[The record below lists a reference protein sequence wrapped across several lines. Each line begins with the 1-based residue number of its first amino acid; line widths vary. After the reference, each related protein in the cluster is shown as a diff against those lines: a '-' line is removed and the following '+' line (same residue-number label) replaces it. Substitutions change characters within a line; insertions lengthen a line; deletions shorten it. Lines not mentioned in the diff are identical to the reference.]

1 MSTVV
6 GLTEGPG
13 GVSRVVRTRD
23 GAAVIVV
30 TRLNGGMFGVNPD
43 LIQRIDSAP
52 DTILTLIDGT
62 KLIVEES
69 MDEVIARVN
78 EHRARIL
85 ARSRELQALSSE
97 AVHAVPRPV
106 AGPDGATPPD
116 GDDSPPGAP
125 VAPGSGQLRR
135 VR

>member
-1 MSTVV
+1 M
-6 GLTEGPG
+6 
-13 GVSRVVRTRD
+13 
-23 GAAVIVV
+23 IVV

-43 LIQRIDSAP
+43 LIQRVESAP

-62 KLIVEES
+62 KLIVAES

-85 ARSRELQALSSE
+85 ARSRDLQSQATDSIRG
-97 AVHAVPRPV
+97 VPSPV
-106 AGPDGATPPD
+106 DDDDPDPDGHPTA
-116 GDDSPPGAP
+116 A
-125 VAPGSGQLRR
+125 SGQLRR

>member
-1 MSTVV
+1 M
-6 GLTEGPG
+6 
-13 GVSRVVRTRD
+13 
-23 GAAVIVV
+23 IVV

-43 LIQRIDSAP
+43 LIQRVDSAP
-52 DTILTLIDGT
+52 DTILTLVDGT

-85 ARSRELQALSSE
+85 ARSRELQVQG
-97 AVHAVPRPV
+97 AVRDLPHAVPDPQDV
-106 AGPDGATPPD
+106 DEPDDEPPH
-116 GDDSPPGAP
+116 PP
-125 VAPGSGQLRR
+125 STGQLRR

>member
-1 MSTVV
+1 M
-6 GLTEGPG
+6 
-13 GVSRVVRTRD
+13 
-23 GAAVIVV
+23 IVV

-43 LIQRIDSAP
+43 LIQRVDSAP

-85 ARSRELQALSSE
+85 ARSREIQALAADPGPSL
-97 AVHAVPRPV
+97 HGVPRPV
-106 AGPDGATPPD
+106 AADGARDDDTDDEPD
-116 GDDSPPGAP
+116 DERDPDDDPSGHAPASGAP
-125 VAPGSGQLRR
+125 ASGPLRR

>member
-1 MSTVV
+1 M
-6 GLTEGPG
+6 
-13 GVSRVVRTRD
+13 
-23 GAAVIVV
+23 IVV

-43 LIQRIDSAP
+43 LIQRVDSAP

-78 EHRARIL
+78 EHRARVL
-85 ARSRELQALSSE
+85 ARSREIQSLSAE
-97 AVHAVPRPV
+97 QLHGVPSP
-106 AGPDGATPPD
+106 AGGADDDEPDDTDPDDHPTATTTT
-116 GDDSPPGAP
+116 
-125 VAPGSGQLRR
+125 GQLRR

>member
-1 MSTVV
+1 M
-6 GLTEGPG
+6 GPG
-13 GVSRVVRTRD
+13 AAGPPAARTRD

-43 LIQRIDSAP
+43 LIQRVESAP

-62 KLIVEES
+62 KLIVAES

-85 ARSRELQALSSE
+85 ARSRDLQQMAQES
-97 AVHAVPRPV
+97 VHAIPDP
-106 AGPDGATPPD
+106 AADDDDPDPDGQPSTA
-116 GDDSPPGAP
+116 G
-125 VAPGSGQLRR
+125 GQLRR

>member
-1 MSTVV
+1 M
-6 GLTEGPG
+6 
-13 GVSRVVRTRD
+13 
-23 GAAVIVV
+23 IVV

-43 LIQRIDSAP
+43 LIQRVDSAP

-85 ARSRELQALSSE
+85 ARSRDLQASADE
-97 AVHAVPRPV
+97 PVHALRAPARQ
-106 AGPDGATPPD
+106 APDDEELDEDPEPPTPT
-116 GDDSPPGAP
+116 S
-125 VAPGSGQLRR
+125 SQLRR

>member
-1 MSTVV
+1 MD
-6 GLTEGPG
+6 GPG
-13 GVSRVVRTRD
+13 GLPATTPARTRD

-43 LIQRIDSAP
+43 LILRVDSAP

-69 MDEVIARVN
+69 LDEVIARVN
-78 EHRARIL
+78 EHRSRVL
-85 ARSRELQALSSE
+85 ARSREIQQLSSDT
-97 AVHAVPRPV
+97 ASRVPHAVPDAP
-106 AGPDGATPPD
+106 ADDDPDDPPATS
-116 GDDSPPGAP
+116 SP
-125 VAPGSGQLRR
+125 LRR

>member
-1 MSTVV
+1 M
-6 GLTEGPG
+6 
-13 GVSRVVRTRD
+13 
-23 GAAVIVV
+23 IVV

-43 LIQRIDSAP
+43 LIQRVDSAP

-85 ARSRELQALSSE
+85 ARSRELQSLSSE
-97 AVHAVPRPV
+97 AVHGIRRP
-106 AGPDGATPPD
+106 APDTDDDPD
-116 GDDSPPGAP
+116 DDPDDDDPDSSGHDDHPTTT
-125 VAPGSGQLRR
+125 GQLRR

>member
-1 MSTVV
+1 M
-6 GLTEGPG
+6 GPG
-13 GVSRVVRTRD
+13 RLDRHAARTRD

-43 LIQRIDSAP
+43 LIQRVESAP

-62 KLIVEES
+62 KLIIAES

-85 ARSRELQALSSE
+85 ARSRDLQSQSAE
-97 AVHAVPRPV
+97 PIRGVPRRAEDDDDPE
-106 AGPDGATPPD
+106 PDGHPTA
-116 GDDSPPGAP
+116 A
-125 VAPGSGQLRR
+125 SGQLRR

>member
-1 MSTVV
+1 MD
-6 GLTEGPG
+6 GPG
-13 GVSRVVRTRD
+13 GRSRAVRTRD

-43 LIQRIDSAP
+43 LIQRVDSAP

-78 EHRARIL
+78 EHRSRVL
-85 ARSRELQALSSE
+85 ARSRELQAASAD
-97 AVHAVPRPV
+97 AVHAVPHPV
-106 AGPDGATPPD
+106 PDHDEPDDDPTDPPTTPT
-116 GDDSPPGAP
+116 
-125 VAPGSGQLRR
+125 SGQLRR

>member
-1 MSTVV
+1 M
-6 GLTEGPG
+6 
-13 GVSRVVRTRD
+13 
-23 GAAVIVV
+23 IVV

-43 LIQRIDSAP
+43 LIQRVESAP

-62 KLIVEES
+62 KLIVAES

-85 ARSRELQALSSE
+85 ARSRDLQQLAQES
-97 AVHAVPRPV
+97 VHAIPDP
-106 AGPDGATPPD
+106 AADDDDDPDPDGQPSTA
-116 GDDSPPGAP
+116 G
-125 VAPGSGQLRR
+125 GQLRR

>member
-1 MSTVV
+1 M
-6 GLTEGPG
+6 GPAAT
-13 GVSRVVRTRD
+13 SRIARTRD

-43 LIQRIDSAP
+43 LIQRVDSAP

-78 EHRARIL
+78 EHRARVL
-85 ARSRELQALSSE
+85 ARSRELQSLASE
-97 AVHAVPRPV
+97 SLHGVPGTTTADDDPDDDPDDPDRPDR
-106 AGPDGATPPD
+106 P
-116 GDDSPPGAP
+116 AP
-125 VAPGSGQLRR
+125 EHPASGQLRR

>member
-1 MSTVV
+1 MSA
-6 GLTEGPG
+6 
-13 GVSRVVRTRD
+13 RTRD

-43 LIQRIDSAP
+43 LIQRVDSAP

-78 EHRARIL
+78 EHRARVL
-85 ARSRELQALSSE
+85 ARSRELQTLSAGS
-97 AVHAVPRPV
+97 VHGVPSP
-106 AGPDGATPPD
+106 TPG
-116 GDDSPPGAP
+116 GDDDPDDDPAP
-125 VAPGSGQLRR
+125 EHPASGQLRR

>member
-1 MSTVV
+1 M
-6 GLTEGPG
+6 
-13 GVSRVVRTRD
+13 
-23 GAAVIVV
+23 IVV

-43 LIQRIDSAP
+43 LIQRVDSAP

-78 EHRARIL
+78 EHRARVL
-85 ARSRELQALSSE
+85 ARSRELQSLAAE
-97 AVHAVPRPV
+97 TVRAVPRRL
-106 AGPDGATPPD
+106 PDPD
-116 GDDSPPGAP
+116 DDPDDDSDDPEPDPDDPPTA
-125 VAPGSGQLRR
+125 STGQLRR

>member
-1 MSTVV
+1 M
-6 GLTEGPG
+6 
-13 GVSRVVRTRD
+13 
-23 GAAVIVV
+23 IVV

-43 LIQRIDSAP
+43 LIQRVDSAP

-97 AVHAVPRPV
+97 AVR
-106 AGPDGATPPD
+106 GIPDLAPDDD
-116 GDDSPPGAP
+116 GDDPDETDPEPPTP
-125 VAPGSGQLRR
+125 STGQLRR
-135 VR
+135 VH